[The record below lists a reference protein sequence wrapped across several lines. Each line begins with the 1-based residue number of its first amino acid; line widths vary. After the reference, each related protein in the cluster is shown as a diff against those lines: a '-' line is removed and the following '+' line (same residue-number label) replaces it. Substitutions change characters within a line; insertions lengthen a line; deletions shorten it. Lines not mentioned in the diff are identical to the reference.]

1 MSGNCIAHGIRE
13 RHDPRVPPKRALC
26 HAGRVGRSARL
37 VLFVAAVV
45 VCVVSVVLGLATHN
59 LFAWL
64 MAAGMLSVAIS
75 QIAELRLMK

>member
-1 MSGNCIAHGIRE
+1 MGG
-13 RHDPRVPPKRALC
+13 
-26 HAGRVGRSARL
+26 SARL

-45 VCVVSVVLGLATHN
+45 VCVVSVVLGWATHN

-75 QIAELRLMK
+75 QFAELRLMV